1 VKGSRRRSGR
11 SEDRP
16 LHQARKR
23 FGQHFL
29 LPQWAAK
36 VVKAI
41 DPQPGD
47 VFLEIGPGT
56 GAITH
61 PLAATGV
68 PILAVELDRDLVRSL
83 APTLPRTVTLLSG
96 DVLSV
101 DVIAF
106 LRGLEPQRA
115 VDATLG
121 AHRPI
126 PPARYRV
133 VGNLPYNV
141 ATPILLHL
149 IELHRRHQLFADAT
163 VMLQREVADRLTA
176 RPGTKAY
183 GALTILPSVHATITR
198 LVDLPPGAFRPA
210 PKVRSSVVRL
220 AFGPPAVSVTNDAL
234 FERLIKGLFMHRR
247 KTLANVLKRFAPNGL
262 DVLARSGLDGR
273 RRPETLSAQEIARL
287 TDLFARD
294 QASGD
299 RPQASG
305 S

>member
-1 VKGSRRRSGR
+1 MKHANRASRPEG
-11 SEDRP
+11 RP
-16 LHQARKR
+16 LHRARKR

-29 LPQWAAK
+29 APAWAAK
-36 VVKAI
+36 VVTAI
-41 DPQPGD
+41 NPQPGD

-56 GAITH
+56 GALTH
-61 PLAATGV
+61 PLAATGAR
-68 PILAVELDRDLVRSL
+68 ILAVELDRDLVRTL

-96 DVLSV
+96 DVLSL
-101 DVIAF
+101 DVIPF

-121 AHRPI
+121 AHRPAQ
-126 PPARYRV
+126 PTRFRV

-183 GALTILPSVHATITR
+183 GALTILPNVHATITR
-198 LVDLPPGAFRPA
+198 LLDLPPGAFKPA

-220 AFGPPAVSVTNDAL
+220 AFRPPAVAITSDAL

-247 KTLANVLKRFAPNGL
+247 KTLTNALKRFAPNGL
-262 DVLARSGLDGR
+262 DILAQSGLDGR
-273 RRPETLSAQEIARL
+273 RRPETLSVQEIARL

-294 QASGD
+294 PAQGP
-299 RPQASG
+299 RPMAQDS
-305 S
+305 